1 MNGDNNLSGLDM
13 LTVFSVILQVMGY
26 QQNQEQTSNDA
37 LLSELQ
43 RQDSEYLDKIIETQ
57 NEILKLLSDI
67 KSELADKG
75 WY

>member
-13 LTVFSVILQVMGY
+13 LTVFSVNLQVMGY

-37 LLSELQ
+37 LFSELQ

-57 NEILKLLSDI
+57 NEILRTLSDI

-75 WY
+75 

>member
-43 RQDSEYLDKIIETQ
+43 RQDSEYLDKIISTQ

-75 WY
+75 

>member
-1 MNGDNNLSGLDM
+1 MNDDNNLSGLDM

-43 RQDSEYLDKIIETQ
+43 RQDSEYLDKIISTQ

-75 WY
+75 

>member
-1 MNGDNNLSGLDM
+1 MNGDNNLSDLDM

-26 QQNQEQTSNDA
+26 QQNLKQTSNDV

-43 RQDSEYLDKIIETQ
+43 RQDSDYLDKIISTQ
-57 NEILKLLSDI
+57 NEILRTLSDI

-75 WY
+75 